1 MHFIFPKLYGLP
13 KIHKQGAPLRPI
25 VSSIGSVTYT
35 TSKHL
40 SVILNCVKGK
50 NGYAVKNSEDFAE
63 KVRNKLIPPGYVHVS
78 FDVKS
83 LFTCIPVDYA
93 LRVIRKKLMSDESW
107 KEKTEL
113 TLENVLSLLE
123 FCLTTTYFVYDG
135 VYYRQ
140 CFGAPM
146 GAPISPGVADLTMED
161 FEEEALNNCPPDMKP
176 TFWVRYVDDIYSH
189 AVELLLEDFHTHL
202 NSQNKHIQFTK
213 EGATENKLP
222 FLDALSI
229 QENDGHVST
238 RVYRKPT
245 HTDQYLNWDSNHH
258 LEHKRSVVRTL
269 FRRADK
275 IITSEEDK
283 KAEKEHV
290 SKVLAANGYQ
300 KWALKVPPPKKRHEP
315 TENKAPSTTK
325 KTPVALP
332 YVQGMGEKLRR
343 IFQQHGVP
351 AYHKPYNTLKSLLVH
366 PKDKSETHRKCNTVY
381 SVKCDDCDSE
391 YVGESG
397 RTVGIRHKEHTDGK
411 HSSGVWDHIQAT
423 GHTCSID
430 NVKVIDRETK
440 YWARKYRE
448 TIHIHKR
455 KPAMNRD
462 KGLEIPSIMLGLV
475 DRTHAPRHA
484 HSNLRL
490 ESHPVVSG
498 DQGLVRDRNVHSFQ
512 N

>member
-1 MHFIFPKLYGLP
+1 M
-13 KIHKQGAPLRPI
+13 
-25 VSSIGSVTYT
+25 
-35 TSKHL
+35 
-40 SVILNCVKGK
+40 ILNCVKGK

-93 LRVIRKKLMSDESW
+93 LRVIRKKLMSDQSW

-161 FEEEALNNCPPDMKP
+161 FEEEALNNCAPDMKP

-189 AVELLLEDFHTHL
+189 AVEMLLEDFHTHL
-202 NSQNKHIQFTK
+202 KSQNDHIQFTK
-213 EGATENKLP
+213 EGAIENKLP

-283 KAEKEHV
+283 KVEKEHV

-300 KWALKVPPPKKRHEP
+300 KWALKVPPQNPQ
-315 TENKAPSTTK
+315 
-325 KTPVALP
+325 KT
-332 YVQGMGEKLRR
+332 KLRR
-343 IFQQHGVP
+343 QPKKLLWPCLMYEVWVKNCVEYFNNTESQHITNP
-351 AYHKPYNTLKSLLVH
+351 TTLSSPY
-366 PKDKSETHRKCNTVY
+366 
-381 SVKCDDCDSE
+381 
-391 YVGESG
+391 
-397 RTVGIRHKEHTDGK
+397 
-411 HSSGVWDHIQAT
+411 
-423 GHTCSID
+423 
-430 NVKVIDRETK
+430 
-440 YWARKYRE
+440 
-448 TIHIHKR
+448 
-455 KPAMNRD
+455 
-462 KGLEIPSIMLGLV
+462 
-475 DRTHAPRHA
+475 
-484 HSNLRL
+484 
-490 ESHPVVSG
+490 
-498 DQGLVRDRNVHSFQ
+498 
-512 N
+512 